1 MSAIPLY
8 LLGGVN
14 FGIGVYSLFST
25 LAYYRYAK
33 RSRRLNS
40 GGTYRPSVAL
50 LVPCCGDEKG
60 LEENLRALVRQDY
73 EALEVIFIVE
83 DGSDLAV
90 PIIERVLGSES
101 RSGEIVVAGPAERR
115 GQKIHNL
122 IAGLE
127 RARDAEV
134 FAFADSDGRPDS
146 GWLAHLVSPLR
157 EPRVGVASSYR
168 FYLPEPGSLASVL
181 RSAWNA
187 GVLTLL
193 GEHDRNF
200 AWGGSM
206 AIRRETF
213 VEAKVEDAWQGALS
227 DDYALT
233 HAVRRAGYYVKFVP
247 RSIVPSRGR
256 VKLTELLRWCARQ
269 MAITR
274 VYWPNLWRIGGG
286 SQVAFVLFLIA
297 GSMAA
302 AFGNV
307 GAAVLL
313 GVVLLLSW
321 LSGGIRA
328 RAVRLLL
335 PEWSAELR
343 RYDCAYVLLA
353 PAASFITVYGFVS
366 SALSRRIEWRGKVYE
381 MRSPSDTLLLGQ
393 VPSDVEAKTRKIR

>member
-8 LLGGVN
+8 VLGGVN
-14 FGIGVYSLFST
+14 IGIGVYSLFST
-25 LAYYRYAK
+25 LGYYRYAK
-33 RSRRLNS
+33 RARRLKS
-40 GGTYRPSVAL
+40 EDAYCPPVAL
-50 LVPCCGDEKG
+50 LVPCCGVEEG
-60 LEENLRALVRQDY
+60 LEDNLRALVRQDY
-73 EALEVIFIVE
+73 EALKVIFIVE
-83 DGSDLAV
+83 DGSDPAV

-101 RSGEIVVAGPAERR
+101 RSGELVVAGPAERR
-115 GQKIHNL
+115 GQKVHNL
-122 IAGLE
+122 VAGLE
-127 RARDAEV
+127 RVGDAEV
-134 FAFADSDGRPDS
+134 FAFADSDGRPDD

-157 EPRVGVASSYR
+157 EPRVGVSSSYR
-168 FYLPEPGSLASVL
+168 FYLPEPGCLASVL

-206 AIRRETF
+206 AIRRRIFE
-213 VEAKVEDAWQGALS
+213 EAKVEVAWRGALS

-247 RSIVPSRGR
+247 RAIVASHGR
-256 VKLTELLRWCARQ
+256 VKLRQLLRWCARQ

-286 SQVAFVLFLIA
+286 SQVAFVAFLIT

-302 AFGNV
+302 SSGHV
-307 GAAVLL
+307 EVAVLL
-313 GVVLLLSW
+313 SVVLLLSW

-335 PEWSAELR
+335 PEWSPELR
-343 RYDCAYVLLA
+343 RYDWAYVLLA
-353 PAASFITVYGFVS
+353 PAASFITVYGFLS
-366 SALSRRIEWRGKVYE
+366 SALSRRIEWRGKTYE
-381 MRSPSDTLLLGQ
+381 MLSPSDTLLLGP
-393 VPSDVEAKTRKIR
+393 VKPRPEAKAREIR